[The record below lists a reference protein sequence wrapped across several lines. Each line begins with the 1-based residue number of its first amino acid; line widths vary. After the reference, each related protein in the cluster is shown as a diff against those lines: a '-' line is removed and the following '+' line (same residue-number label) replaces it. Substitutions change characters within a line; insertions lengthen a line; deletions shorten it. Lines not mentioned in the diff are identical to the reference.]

1 MSKYIAKIG
10 LEMHCEISKTKTKV
24 FSSAK
29 NDYSSSPN
37 TSVRPVDM
45 GFPGV
50 LPVVNKKA
58 VELALRAS
66 MITNCTQPEYIW
78 FERKN
83 YYYPDLPK
91 GYQITQETKPI
102 PVGIYGYVDYEC
114 DGELKRVRVNNIH
127 LEEDAA
133 SLDHFKNTSTIDY
146 NRAGVPL
153 LEIVTEP
160 CFYSADEAVAF
171 LEYMRNVY
179 QYTDI
184 SLADTKKG
192 QIRCDVNVNL
202 KNENGEYVTPR
213 VEIKNVNSFSNV
225 HDAILY
231 EEKRQLK
238 ALEENNIMELVQ
250 ETRRWDEE
258 SNSTIRMRTKVDAID
273 YKYFIDPNIPPIKI
287 DKNWVEKIV
296 KTIPRLPLER
306 QNSYITEYGLS
317 AYDAKILVKDKDIA
331 SYFEEC
337 INLGLDAKMASNWIT
352 VNIVT
357 ELNKDNSS
365 IRDFYITPLYLKQI
379 LDRITDGTISNKQ
392 AKEVFSK
399 ALEERKEPQ
408 SFISKE
414 NSQISNEDELRSII
428 TKIINNNPGQKE
440 AYLNGKTNLFDY
452 FVGQVMKQTRGKAN
466 PIKTKEILSEE
477 LNK

>member
-1 MSKYIAKIG
+1 MSKLQLVIG
-10 LEMHCEISKTKTKV
+10 LEMHCELKSNAKV
-24 FSSAK
+24 FSTGINK
-29 NDYSSSPN
+29 YSDTANCHVS
-37 TSVRPVDM
+37 PVDM
-45 GFPGV
+45 AFPGT
-50 LPVVNKKA
+50 LPIVNKKCIEHA
-58 VELALRAS
+58 IKMAS
-66 MITNCTQPEYIW
+66 VLNCTLADKFI
-78 FERKN
+78 FDRKN

-91 GYQITQETKPI
+91 GYQITQCTKPI
-102 PVGIYGYVDYEC
+102 GVNGYIDLPCE
-114 DGELKRVRVNNIH
+114 DRVIRAKIHDIH

-287 DKNWVEKIV
+287 DKKWVEKIV
-296 KTIPRLPLER
+296 NTIPRLPLER

-379 LDRITDGTISNKQ
+379 LDRIADGTISNKQ

-399 ALEERKEPQ
+399 ALEEKKEPQ

>member
-1 MSKYIAKIG
+1 MSKLQLVIG
-10 LEMHCEISKTKTKV
+10 LEMHCELKSNAKV
-24 FSSAK
+24 FSTGINK
-29 NDYSSSPN
+29 YSDTANCHVS
-37 TSVRPVDM
+37 PVDM
-45 GFPGV
+45 AFPGT
-50 LPVVNKKA
+50 LPIVNKKCIEHA
-58 VELALRAS
+58 IKMAS
-66 MITNCTQPEYIW
+66 VLNCTLADKFI
-78 FERKN
+78 FDRKN

-91 GYQITQETKPI
+91 GYQITQCTKPI
-102 PVGIYGYVDYEC
+102 GVNGYIDLPCE
-114 DGELKRVRVNNIH
+114 DRVIRAKIHDIH

-287 DKNWVEKIV
+287 DKKWVEKIV
-296 KTIPRLPLER
+296 NTIPRLPLER

-365 IRDFYITPLYLKQI
+365 IKDFYITPLYLKQI

-399 ALEERKEPQ
+399 ALEEKKEPQ

-452 FVGQVMKQTRGKAN
+452 FVGQVMNQTRGKAN

>member
-1 MSKYIAKIG
+1 MTKLQLVVG
-10 LEMHCEISKTKTKV
+10 LEMHCELKSNAKV
-24 FSSAK
+24 FSTGINK
-29 NDYSSSPN
+29 YSDTANCHVS
-37 TSVRPVDM
+37 PVDM
-45 GFPGV
+45 AFPGT
-50 LPVVNKKA
+50 LPIVNKKCLEHA
-58 VELALRAS
+58 IKMAS
-66 MITNCTQPEYIW
+66 VLNCTLADKFI
-78 FERKN
+78 FDRKN

-91 GYQITQETKPI
+91 GYQITQCTKPI
-102 PVGIYGYVDYEC
+102 GVNGYIDLPC
-114 DGELKRVRVNNIH
+114 QDRVIRAEIHDIH

-202 KNENGEYVTPR
+202 KNEKGEYVTPR

-238 ALEENNIMELVQ
+238 ALEENNLEELVQ

-258 SNSTIRMRTKVDAID
+258 TNSTIRMRTKVDAID

-296 KTIPRLPLER
+296 NTIPRLPLER

-365 IRDFYITPLYLKQI
+365 IKDFYITPKYLKQI
-379 LDRITDGTISNKQ
+379 LDRIVDGTISNKQ
-392 AKEVFSK
+392 AKDVFSK
-399 ALEERKEPQ
+399 ALEEKKEPQ

-414 NSQISNEDELRSII
+414 NSQISNEDELRGII
-428 TKIINNNPGQKE
+428 TEIINNNLGQKE

-466 PIKTKEILSEE
+466 PVKTKEILSEE

>member
-1 MSKYIAKIG
+1 MTKLQLVIG
-10 LEMHCEISKTKTKV
+10 LEMHCELKSNAKV
-24 FSSAK
+24 FSTGINK
-29 NDYSSSPN
+29 YSDTANCHVS
-37 TSVRPVDM
+37 PVDM
-45 GFPGV
+45 AFPGT
-50 LPVVNKKA
+50 LPIVNKKCIEHA
-58 VELALRAS
+58 IKMASVLNCILADKF
-66 MITNCTQPEYIW
+66 I
-78 FERKN
+78 FDRKN

-91 GYQITQETKPI
+91 GYQITQCTKPI
-102 PVGIYGYVDYEC
+102 GVNGYIDLPC
-114 DGELKRVRVNNIH
+114 QDRVIRAEIHDIH

-202 KNENGEYVTPR
+202 KNEKGEYVTPR

-238 ALEENNIMELVQ
+238 ALEENNLEELVQ

-258 SNSTIRMRTKVDAID
+258 TNSTIRMRTKVDAID

-306 QNSYITEYGLS
+306 QNSYMKEYGLS

-365 IRDFYITPLYLKQI
+365 IKDFYITPKYLKQI
-379 LDRITDGTISNKQ
+379 LDRIADGTISNKQ
-392 AKEVFSK
+392 AKDVFSK
-399 ALEERKEPQ
+399 ALEEKKEPQ

-414 NSQISNEDELRSII
+414 NSQISNEDELRDII
-428 TKIINNNPGQKE
+428 TEIINNNLGQKE

-466 PIKTKEILSEE
+466 PVKTKEILSEK

>member
-1 MSKYIAKIG
+1 MTKLQLVVG
-10 LEMHCEISKTKTKV
+10 LEMHCELKSNAKV
-24 FSSAK
+24 FSTGINK
-29 NDYSSSPN
+29 YSDTANCHVS
-37 TSVRPVDM
+37 PVDM
-45 GFPGV
+45 AFPGT
-50 LPVVNKKA
+50 LPIVNKKCIEHA
-58 VELALRAS
+58 IKMAS
-66 MITNCTQPEYIW
+66 VLNCTLADKFI
-78 FERKN
+78 FDRKN

-91 GYQITQETKPI
+91 GYQITQCTKPI
-102 PVGIYGYVDYEC
+102 GVNGYIDLPC
-114 DGELKRVRVNNIH
+114 QDRVIRAEIHDIH

-250 ETRRWDEE
+250 ETRRWDEK

-296 KTIPRLPLER
+296 NTIPRLPLER
-306 QNSYITEYGLS
+306 QNSYMKEYGLS

-365 IRDFYITPLYLKQI
+365 IKDFYITPEYLKQI
-379 LDRITDGTISNKQ
+379 LDRIADGTISNKQ
-392 AKEVFSK
+392 AKDVFSK
-399 ALEERKEPQ
+399 ALEEKKEPQ

-414 NSQISNEDELRSII
+414 NSQISNEDELRGII
-428 TKIINNNPGQKE
+428 TEIINNNLGQKE

-466 PIKTKEILSEE
+466 PVKTKEILSEE

>member
-1 MSKYIAKIG
+1 MTKLQLVIG
-10 LEMHCEISKTKTKV
+10 LEMHCELKSNAKV
-24 FSSAK
+24 FSTGINK
-29 NDYSSSPN
+29 YSDTANCHVS
-37 TSVRPVDM
+37 PVDM
-45 GFPGV
+45 AFPGT
-50 LPVVNKKA
+50 LPIVNKKCIEHA
-58 VELALRAS
+58 IKMAS
-66 MITNCTQPEYIW
+66 VLNCTLADKFI
-78 FERKN
+78 FDRKN

-91 GYQITQETKPI
+91 GYQITQCTKPI
-102 PVGIYGYVDYEC
+102 GVNGYIDLPC
-114 DGELKRVRVNNIH
+114 QDRVIRAEIHDIH

-202 KNENGEYVTPR
+202 KNEKGEYVTPR

-258 SNSTIRMRTKVDAID
+258 TNSTIRMRTKVDAID

-287 DKNWVEKIV
+287 DKNWVGEIV

-306 QNSYITEYGLS
+306 QNSYMKEYGLS

-365 IRDFYITPLYLKQI
+365 IKDFYITPKYLKQI
-379 LDRITDGTISNKQ
+379 LDRIEAGTISNKQ
-392 AKEVFSK
+392 AKDVFSK

-414 NSQISNEDELRSII
+414 NSQISNEDELRGII
-428 TKIINNNPGQKE
+428 TEIINNNPGQKE

-466 PIKTKEILSEE
+466 PVKTKEILSEE

>member
-1 MSKYIAKIG
+1 MSKLQLVIG
-10 LEMHCEISKTKTKV
+10 LEMHCELKSNAKV
-24 FSSAK
+24 FSTGINK
-29 NDYSSSPN
+29 YSDTANCHVS
-37 TSVRPVDM
+37 PVDM
-45 GFPGV
+45 AFPGT
-50 LPVVNKKA
+50 LPIVNKKCIEHA
-58 VELALRAS
+58 IKMAS
-66 MITNCTQPEYIW
+66 VLNCTLADKFI
-78 FERKN
+78 FDRKN

-91 GYQITQETKPI
+91 GYQITQCTKPI
-102 PVGIYGYVDYEC
+102 GVNGYIDLPCE
-114 DGELKRVRVNNIH
+114 DRVIRAKIHDIH

-287 DKNWVEKIV
+287 DKKWVEKIV
-296 KTIPRLPLER
+296 NTIPRLPLER

-352 VNIVT
+352 VNILT

-428 TKIINNNPGQKE
+428 TKIINNNPAQKE

>member
-1 MSKYIAKIG
+1 MTKLQLVVG
-10 LEMHCEISKTKTKV
+10 LEMHCELKSNAKV
-24 FSSAK
+24 FSTGINK
-29 NDYSSSPN
+29 YSDTANCHVS
-37 TSVRPVDM
+37 PVDM
-45 GFPGV
+45 AFPGT
-50 LPVVNKKA
+50 LPIVNKKCIEHA
-58 VELALRAS
+58 IKMAS
-66 MITNCTQPEYIW
+66 VLNCTLADKFI
-78 FERKN
+78 FDRKN

-91 GYQITQETKPI
+91 GYQITQCTKPI
-102 PVGIYGYVDYEC
+102 GVNGYIDLPC
-114 DGELKRVRVNNIH
+114 QDRVIRAEIHDIH

-202 KNENGEYVTPR
+202 KNEKGEYVTPR

-238 ALEENNIMELVQ
+238 ALEENNLEELVQ

-258 SNSTIRMRTKVDAID
+258 TNSTIRMRTKVDAID

-296 KTIPRLPLER
+296 KTISRLPLER
-306 QNSYITEYGLS
+306 QNSYMKEYGLS

-365 IRDFYITPLYLKQI
+365 IKDFYITPKYLKQI
-379 LDRITDGTISNKQ
+379 LDRIVDGTISNKQ
-392 AKEVFSK
+392 AKDVFSK

-408 SFISKE
+408 SYISKE
-414 NSQISNEDELRSII
+414 NSQISNEDELRDII
-428 TKIINNNPGQKE
+428 TEIINNNLGQKE

-466 PIKTKEILSEE
+466 PVKTKEILSEE

>member
-1 MSKYIAKIG
+1 MSKLQLVIG
-10 LEMHCEISKTKTKV
+10 LEMHCELKSNAKV
-24 FSSAK
+24 FSTGINK
-29 NDYSSSPN
+29 YSDTANCHVS
-37 TSVRPVDM
+37 PVDM
-45 GFPGV
+45 AFPGT
-50 LPVVNKKA
+50 LPIVNKKCIEHA
-58 VELALRAS
+58 IKMAS
-66 MITNCTQPEYIW
+66 VLNCTLADKFI
-78 FERKN
+78 FDRKN

-91 GYQITQETKPI
+91 GYQITQCTKPI
-102 PVGIYGYVDYEC
+102 GVNGYIDLPCE
-114 DGELKRVRVNNIH
+114 DRVIRAKIHDIH

-365 IRDFYITPLYLKQI
+365 IKDFYITPLYLKQI

-399 ALEERKEPQ
+399 ALEEKKEPQ

>member
-1 MSKYIAKIG
+1 MSKLQLVIG
-10 LEMHCEISKTKTKV
+10 LEMHCELKSNAKV
-24 FSSAK
+24 FSTGINK
-29 NDYSSSPN
+29 YSDTANCHVS
-37 TSVRPVDM
+37 PVDM
-45 GFPGV
+45 AFPGT
-50 LPVVNKKA
+50 LPIVNKKCIEHA
-58 VELALRAS
+58 IKMAS
-66 MITNCTQPEYIW
+66 VLNCTLADKFI
-78 FERKN
+78 FDRKN

-91 GYQITQETKPI
+91 GYQITQCNKPI
-102 PVGIYGYVDYEC
+102 GVNGYIDLPCE
-114 DGELKRVRVNNIH
+114 DRVIRAKIHDIH

-273 YKYFIDPNIPPIKI
+273 YKYFIDPNIPPITI

-352 VNIVT
+352 VNILT

>member
-1 MSKYIAKIG
+1 MSKLQLVIG
-10 LEMHCEISKTKTKV
+10 LEMHCELKSNAKV
-24 FSSAK
+24 FSTGINK
-29 NDYSSSPN
+29 YSDTANCHVS
-37 TSVRPVDM
+37 PVDM
-45 GFPGV
+45 AFPGT
-50 LPVVNKKA
+50 LPIVNKKCIEHA
-58 VELALRAS
+58 IKMAS
-66 MITNCTQPEYIW
+66 VLNCTLADKFI
-78 FERKN
+78 FDRKN

-91 GYQITQETKPI
+91 GYQITQCTKPI
-102 PVGIYGYVDYEC
+102 GVNGYIDLPCE
-114 DGELKRVRVNNIH
+114 DRVIRAKIHDIH

-287 DKNWVEKIV
+287 DKKWVEKIV
-296 KTIPRLPLER
+296 NTIPRLPLER

-379 LDRITDGTISNKQ
+379 LDRIADGTISNKQ

>member
-1 MSKYIAKIG
+1 MSKLQLVIG
-10 LEMHCEISKTKTKV
+10 LEMHCELKSNAKV
-24 FSSAK
+24 FSTGINK
-29 NDYSSSPN
+29 YSDTANCHVS
-37 TSVRPVDM
+37 PVDM
-45 GFPGV
+45 AFPGT
-50 LPVVNKKA
+50 LPIVNKKCIEHA
-58 VELALRAS
+58 IKMAS
-66 MITNCTQPEYIW
+66 VLNCTLADKFI
-78 FERKN
+78 FDRKN

-91 GYQITQETKPI
+91 GYQITQCTKPI
-102 PVGIYGYVDYEC
+102 GVNGYIDLPCE
-114 DGELKRVRVNNIH
+114 DRVIRAKIHDIH

-213 VEIKNVNSFSNV
+213 VEIKHINSFSNV

-287 DKNWVEKIV
+287 DKKWVEKIV
-296 KTIPRLPLER
+296 NTIPRLPLER

>member
-1 MSKYIAKIG
+1 MSKLQLVIG
-10 LEMHCEISKTKTKV
+10 LEMHCELKSNAKV
-24 FSSAK
+24 FSTGINK
-29 NDYSSSPN
+29 YSDTANCHVS
-37 TSVRPVDM
+37 PVDM
-45 GFPGV
+45 AFPGT
-50 LPVVNKKA
+50 LPIVNKKCIEHA
-58 VELALRAS
+58 IKMAS
-66 MITNCTQPEYIW
+66 VLNCTLADKFI
-78 FERKN
+78 FDRKN

-91 GYQITQETKPI
+91 GYQITQCTKPI
-102 PVGIYGYVDYEC
+102 GVNGYIDLPCE
-114 DGELKRVRVNNIH
+114 DRVIRAKIHDIH

-133 SLDHFKNTSTIDY
+133 SLDHFKNTSTIEY

-287 DKNWVEKIV
+287 DKKWVEKIV

-399 ALEERKEPQ
+399 ALEEKKEPQ

-414 NSQISNEDELRSII
+414 NSQISNEDELKSII
-428 TKIINNNPGQKE
+428 TKIISI
-440 AYLNGKTNLFDY
+440 F
-452 FVGQVMKQTRGKAN
+452 
-466 PIKTKEILSEE
+466 
-477 LNK
+477 